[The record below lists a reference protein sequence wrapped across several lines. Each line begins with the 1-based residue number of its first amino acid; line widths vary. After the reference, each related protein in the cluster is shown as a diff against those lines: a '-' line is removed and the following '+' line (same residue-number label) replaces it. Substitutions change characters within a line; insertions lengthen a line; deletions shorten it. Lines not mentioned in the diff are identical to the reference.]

1 MTLKLI
7 ASDLDAT
14 FLRDDKTINEP
25 LFREVL
31 QKMKAQNMQDRKSVV

>member
-31 QKMKAQNMQDRKSVV
+31 QKNESTKHAVHCSDW

>member
-31 QKMKAQNMQDRKSVV
+31 QKMKAQKIGRAHV